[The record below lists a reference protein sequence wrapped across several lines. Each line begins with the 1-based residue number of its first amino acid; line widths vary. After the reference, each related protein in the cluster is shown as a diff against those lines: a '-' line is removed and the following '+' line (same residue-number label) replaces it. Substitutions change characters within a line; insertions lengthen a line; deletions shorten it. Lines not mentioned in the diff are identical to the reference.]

1 MLLLLTSSSA
11 LSYFGVPTAA
21 AVFGARSRSACMLDV
36 AVGDKVRVTGTDDY
50 PKFFHVPGHKAE
62 AFVARGMIGTVDR
75 VYVEGEC
82 DHLDRSDERDIYIV
96 FDEPKKW
103 KAHFAA
109 DELEICGAECE
120 LEAVQSAA
128 PGVGYELLADTLCET
143 DVKGCDKVEDFMKP
157 ASEALVLA
165 PEMGLLDAAKLLNE
179 NSITG
184 APVCI
189 DGRLVGVL
197 TQFDFLYQEGVALND
212 NVGSKVKLSSGS
224 WASVVKKSL
233 ASTVSAAMSK
243 PTAIAPES
251 DMKLVAQ
258 LMLRKRFNHVP
269 VVSADGTL
277 LGILTSQDV
286 LRHVI
291 LTMSPDV

>member
-165 PEMGLLDAAKLLNE
+165 PEMVRESHGYEARTDSKCPPLSPHRTVPDCTWQGLLDAAKLLNE

-251 DMKLVAQ
+251 DMKLVGC
-258 LMLRKRFNHVP
+258 F
-269 VVSADGTL
+269 
-277 LGILTSQDV
+277 
-286 LRHVI
+286 
-291 LTMSPDV
+291 